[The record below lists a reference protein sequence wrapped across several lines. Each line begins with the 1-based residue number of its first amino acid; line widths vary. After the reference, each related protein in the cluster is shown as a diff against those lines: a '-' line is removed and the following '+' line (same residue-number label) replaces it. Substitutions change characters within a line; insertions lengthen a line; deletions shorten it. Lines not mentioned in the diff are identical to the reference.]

1 MPSVANGFLFDD
13 DGNLE
18 MSSGPIVSW
27 NGGLP
32 FDADGRLVGTTAAP
46 SDHDPYVGGVRVS
59 STLGVC
65 VEFDTPPPVDS
76 GFSTGFSTGFG
87 AP

>member
-13 DGNLE
+13 DGNL
-18 MSSGPIVSW
+18 MVGPGPIQAW

-32 FDADGRLVGTTAAP
+32 FDADGRLVGTTEAP
-46 SDHDPYVGGVRVS
+46 SEHDPYVGGVRVS
-59 STLGVC
+59 PTLGVYAIY
-65 VEFDTPPPVDS
+65 DAPPPVDS